1 VAQLEQ
7 AIATARIG
15 PPSARLTP
23 QAGPAQATTKQQLA
37 RRLRGNLD
45 AIALKALSTAPQ
57 QRYASVSALADDLR
71 HHLGGESIQARPDRL
86 ATTACRFFARHRAG
100 AAAAAGAT
108 VAALAAVCLLTLAP
122 MAVPADGGPGVLPV
136 SDRSIAVL
144 PFLDMSENKD
154 QDYFADGMTEEILD
168 LLSNVPELQVPA
180 RTSSFF
186 FKGRQSTIADIS
198 RALGVGHLLQG
209 SVRKAGNRLR
219 ISVQLVRADKGHQL
233 WSQTYDRNVDDMFKV
248 QDEIASAAVKAV
260 RASLLAEDAPKP
272 TGAGSAP

>member
-1 VAQLEQ
+1 
-7 AIATARIG
+7 
-15 PPSARLTP
+15 
-23 QAGPAQATTKQQLA
+23 
-37 RRLRGNLD
+37 
-45 AIALKALSTAPQ
+45 
-57 QRYASVSALADDLR
+57 
-71 HHLGGESIQARPDRL
+71 
-86 ATTACRFFARHRAG
+86 
-100 AAAAAGAT
+100 
-108 VAALAAVCLLTLAP
+108 